1 MKILFKTCENK
12 VITHEDIIQI
22 FDPEG
27 GENSNTKEISSQE
40 EEEDG
45 VTNPILGQIP

>member
-27 GENSNTKEISSQE
+27 GDNTKKISSQE
-40 EEEDG
+40 EEDG
-45 VTNPILGQIP
+45 ETNPILGQIP

>member
-12 VITHEDIIQI
+12 AITHEDIIQI

-27 GENSNTKEISSQE
+27 GENSNANNISSQE
-40 EEEDG
+40 EEDG
-45 VTNPILGQIP
+45 VTKLILGQIP